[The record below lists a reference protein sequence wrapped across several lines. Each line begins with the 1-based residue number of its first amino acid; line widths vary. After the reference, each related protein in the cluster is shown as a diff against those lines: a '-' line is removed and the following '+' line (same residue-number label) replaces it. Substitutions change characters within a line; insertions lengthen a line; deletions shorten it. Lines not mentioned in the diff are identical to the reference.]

1 MIAHNAQPVHA
12 CMRACRCTQVP
23 ANRCNALHGY
33 IQALDA
39 LSCGPLRLAKLNA
52 IDAPVQVITKLF
64 PSQCNVYARGPVGE
78 NVLHIAMLLNT
89 PSTLA
94 IAKYLVKLYGK
105 TLVNTPY
112 QVWLRGLKLTVP

>member
-1 MIAHNAQPVHA
+1 MQEHTSYM
-12 CMRACRCTQVP
+12 CMATSKHFM
-23 ANRCNALHGY
+23 ALTCEP
-33 IQALDA
+33 QQ
-39 LSCGPLRLAKLNA
+39 LAKPDA
-52 IDAPVQVITKLF
+52 TDAPVQVITKLF

-112 QVWLRGLKLTVP
+112 QVWLRGFKLTVP

>member
-1 MIAHNAQPVHA
+1 MATSKHF
-12 CMRACRCTQVP
+12 M
-23 ANRCNALHGY
+23 ALTCEP
-33 IQALDA
+33 QQ
-39 LSCGPLRLAKLNA
+39 LAKPDA
-52 IDAPVQVITKLF
+52 IDAPMQVITKLF

-112 QVWLRGLKLTVP
+112 QVWLRGIFRFTVP